1 MAALERELERAFREN
16 RGQLMALARRMVR
29 SDADAEDVLQQ
40 AFENAVR
47 HQKSFEGRA
56 AVTSWL
62 YRITHNTALMH
73 LRSRRRKGAESLD
86 AYPEEVKSALVHDAR
101 EDDQI
106 EDPEHFL
113 GRLGLREA
121 LANAMSALSE
131 TDRQIVNMRLYEQ
144 CSTSEVAEAVGLSAT
159 ATKTRLHRARAELR
173 QQLGGAIQLA
183 A

>member
-1 MAALERELERAFREN
+1 MNKELEKAFREN
-16 RGQLMALARRMVR
+16 RGQLLALARRMVR
-29 SDADAEDVLQQ
+29 SEADAEDVLQQ

-47 HQKSFEGRA
+47 HQGSFEGRS

-86 AYPEEVKSALVHDAR
+86 AYPEEVKSALVHSAR
-101 EDDQI
+101 DDEFI
-106 EDPEHFL
+106 EDPEDFL
-113 GRLGLREA
+113 SRLGMRDVI
-121 LANAMSALSE
+121 ANAMNALSD
-131 TDRQIVNMRLYEQ
+131 TDRKIVNMRLHEQ
-144 CSTSEVAEAVGLSAT
+144 RSTSEVAKAVGLSAT

-173 QQLGGAIQLA
+173 AQLGGELQLA